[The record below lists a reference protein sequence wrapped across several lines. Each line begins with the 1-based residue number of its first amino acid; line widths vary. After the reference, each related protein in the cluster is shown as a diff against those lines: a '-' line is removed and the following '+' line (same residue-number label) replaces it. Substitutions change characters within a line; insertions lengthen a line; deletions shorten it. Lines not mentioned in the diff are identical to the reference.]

1 MSNNTNTLFWVIT
14 GAVIVLSI
22 FLLVLNTNSDTITN
36 IASKVSSLFSEKLT
50 ESEKEELN
58 NPSNLEKYYSYQ
70 GSWDSIKI
78 EDTSLFNFDEETGTI
93 LAYNGTSANI
103 IIPYQINGVIVKK
116 IGPLGRELNSRSFNY
131 ENCLSFLEQ
140 EKNNPDDPSIISDRE
155 YYEEQG
161 ILKDNVCLP
170 YVELKSVVLP
180 NTIEELGDDSFY
192 YTEALTSIK
201 LPSSIKKI
209 GNRAFFCSGLRSL
222 DLSNLKELTY
232 IGEYA
237 FNNSSITGDVIM
249 PDSLT
254 YLGQYS
260 FGGNNIINAVIP
272 KNLDVV
278 QARTF
283 FANPN
288 LATLTFRGSQTNVS
302 SLYMFHNNAKPTV
315 YVPIGSK
322 DWYKRFQC
330 LSNFTIVEIEI

>member
-14 GAVIVLSI
+14 GAVIVLGI
-22 FLLVLNTNSDTITN
+22 FLLVLNTNSNTITN
-36 IASKVSSLFSEKLT
+36 IASKISSLFSEKIT

-58 NPSNLEKYYSYQ
+58 NPTNLKKYYSYL
-70 GSWDSIKI
+70 GNWDNIKM
-78 EDTSLFNFDEETGTI
+78 EDTSLFDFDEETGTI
-93 LAYNGTSANI
+93 LAYYGTSSNVV
-103 IIPYQINGVIVKK
+103 IPYQINGINVKK
-116 IGPLGRELNSRSFNY
+116 IGPIGMKLNNRNFNY
-131 ENCLSFLEQ
+131 ENCLSFLEL
-140 EKNNPDDPSIISDRE
+140 EKNNPNVPTVISERE

-161 ILKDNVCLP
+161 ILKDNACLS
-170 YVELKSVVLP
+170 YVELKSVILP

-192 YTEALTSIK
+192 YTESLTSIK
-201 LPSSIKKI
+201 LPESIKKI

-222 DLSNLKELTY
+222 DLSNLKQLTY